1 MKQAFTLVKP
11 FFKANPKYAYGGATL
26 LLAFSAGIVG
36 LTAAF
41 NTWRGAFYN
50 AIQEY
55 DVTAFWHQF
64 GIFCILAAVAILVYT
79 LQTYTLQIY
88 TLKWRLW
95 YTNHLIVE
103 WHHKTQLSGTNG
115 QVENADQRIQE
126 DVRLL
131 TRLVAD
137 LGTGIVGAVATIVV
151 FTPVLFDLSTHVV
164 FFGYYISGSLWYLST
179 FFAVFGSLFCF
190 WIGRRVPAMQYS
202 NQAVEASFRYTLV
215 EKRQKKEGVGVGHLE
230 DCLHWVNSNYRQL
243 FKRYK
248 LFNLSSNT
256 YYQCAIIVPFLVAA
270 PSYFA
275 HLLTLGLL
283 MQIAH
288 AFGVINDSMTYLLN
302 RYLDLAEL
310 RSAVTRLYEFE
321 QTLK

>member
-1 MKQAFTLVKP
+1 MKQAFSLIKP
-11 FFKANPKYAYGGATL
+11 FFKAKPKYAYGGAVL

-41 NTWRGAFYN
+41 NTWRGAFYD
-50 AIQEY
+50 AIQNY
-55 DVTAFWHQF
+55 DVAAFWHQLS
-64 GIFCILAAVAILVYT
+64 IFCILAAVAIIVYT

-95 YTNHLIVE
+95 YTNKLIVE
-103 WHHKTQLSGTNG
+103 WHHKQQLSGNPG

-137 LGTGIVGAVATIVV
+137 LGTGIVGAVATIAV

-164 FFGYYISGSLWYLST
+164 LFGYNLSGSLWYLST
-179 FFAVFGSLFCF
+179 LFAILGSAFCF
-190 WIGRRVPAMQYS
+190 WVGKPVPAMQYS
-202 NQAVEASFRYTLV
+202 NQAVEANFRYKLV
-215 EKRQKKEGVGVGHLE
+215 EKRQGKEGVGLGHL
-230 DCLHWVNSNYRQL
+230 DDSLYWVNHNYRLL
-243 FKRYK
+243 FARFK

-270 PSYFA
+270 PSYFG

-288 AFGVINDSMTYLLN
+288 AFNVINDSMTYLLN
-302 RYLDLAEL
+302 RYLDIAEL